1 MKKITILVI
10 GCLLNTV
17 LYAVPAYPGW
27 QTKELTDGSTIELRQ
42 VGDEFYHHW
51 ETSSGKK
58 AVEQPDGRFIVTEED
73 RPNALQIR
81 AMRQASVLH
90 RRDMRKAIGERNFAP
105 RGLVILVEFEDVQ
118 FQTGN
123 DKAAF
128 NDMLNKEGYDYDGA
142 TGSAVDYFKAQSNG
156 QYAPTFDVF
165 GPIKLPHDEV
175 YYGEDGTDPFGYSQD
190 ALYIADFVIDAVLAA
205 DEAGCDFSQYDSD
218 NNGEVDIVYLFYAGK
233 GQADGGAA
241 STIWPHNW
249 ELISA
254 LYYGLIHDNST
265 YYAYYEGNILRYN
278 LPELDG
284 KIIDSYVCSGELNG
298 SGNRSGIGTLCHEF
312 SHVLGLPDYY
322 DTTYE
327 QKNKKMTPNKW
338 SIMDGGSYNNG
349 GKTPPNYSIYDKYF
363 MGWATPELLA
373 KDSVTNVVL
382 TTDYDD
388 AYQITGGKELLDYTD
403 THTLY
408 YIENRQQE
416 GWDAYLP
423 GHGMLVWKVMYDA
436 DSWTNNEPN
445 NAVGNP
451 RCTALSAGG
460 GDIGLSSSA
469 HNPFP
474 GSTGVDSISLV
485 GEKGCILSHIQEGDG
500 LIQFRYNGGY
510 DGHNLLN
517 GGTGYTLLPETATAT
532 NGEDFRIV
540 IVPHDK
546 TYDYD
551 SVVVVLGKD
560 TLEESDYSFNG
571 TSDTLTILGTAI
583 DGKDSVVLTLTAFGT
598 QNRYTFAI
606 LQDPEVCTLSAEEGM
621 VVKNGRLELSI
632 IAADGYRLDSAICW
646 EVEMGGNSL
655 EYGTGFTYAD
665 GVFTIEEVTGNVE
678 IYIYPAENNPSGID
692 EIEEQTIERQKMLI
706 DGRLYIR
713 RGKTLFDVIGTRI
726 Q

>member
-1 MKKITILVI
+1 MRIMKKITILVI

-51 ETSSGKK
+51 ETSSGKI

-105 RGLVILVEFEDVQ
+105 RGLVILVEFKDVQ

-128 NDMLNKEGYDYDGA
+128 NDMLNKKGYDYDGA

-165 GPIKLPHDEV
+165 GPIKLPHNEI
-175 YYGEDGTDPFGYSQD
+175 YYGEQGAKKDDND
-190 ALYIADFVIDAVLAA
+190 LYIADFVIDAVLAA
-205 DEAGCDFSQYDSD
+205 DEAGCDFSRYDSD

-233 GQADGGAA
+233 GQADGGE
-241 STIWPHNW
+241 SWTIWPHNW
-249 ELISA
+249 ELIAA

-265 YYAYYEGNILRYN
+265 YYAYDEGNILRYN

-322 DTTYE
+322 DTDYGD
-327 QKNKKMTPNKW
+327 NYANGVTPNNW
-338 SIMDGGSYNNG
+338 SLMDGGSYNNG

-363 MGWATPELLA
+363 MGWAMPELLG

-382 TTDYDD
+382 TTGYAD
-388 AYQITGGKELLDYTD
+388 AYQITGGKELQNYTD
-403 THTLY
+403 TNTIY

-423 GHGMLVWKVMYDA
+423 GHGMLVWQVQYDEET
-436 DSWTNNEPN
+436 WTMNAPN
-445 NAVGNP
+445 NTAGEP
-451 RCTALSAGG
+451 RCTVVSASEGK
-460 GDIGLSSSA
+460 IGLSGCDY
-469 HNPFP
+469 NTFP
-474 GSTGVDSISLV
+474 GSKGVNNYAPFLGCLLSSI
-485 GEKGCILSHIQEGDG
+485 KEGDG
-500 LIQFRYNGGY
+500 IIQFRYNGGY

-517 GGTGYTLLPETATAT
+517 GGTGYTLLPGTPTAT

-540 IVPHDK
+540 IIPHDK

-655 EYGTGFTYAD
+655 EYGTGFIYAD
-665 GVFTIEEVTGNVE
+665 GVFTIEEVIGNVE
-678 IYIYPAENNPSGID
+678 IYIYPAENNPFGID